1 MALNTQTRRLTR
13 PCRRAASRD
22 RASERERERESERE
36 RERERD
42 RERDEAHTDTEN
54 RFLFGLL
61 ELSVIEIDCGERHS
75 CQRLLY
81 LRGATE
87 LYAFVVC
94 RERRR
99 SRDAGVYNGDL
110 QVRAVLD
117 SRAVMCT

>member
-1 MALNTQTRRLTR
+1 MLSDRNT
-13 PCRRAASRD
+13 A
-22 RASERERERESERE
+22 
-36 RERERD
+36 
-42 RERDEAHTDTEN
+42 EAHTDTEN
-54 RFLFGLL
+54 RFLFAPL
-61 ELSVIEIDCGERHS
+61 ELSVIEIECGERHS
-75 CQRLLY
+75 CQRSLY

-87 LYAFVVC
+87 LYTVVVC